1 MQLTI
6 TSPPLSVLI
15 LPNCG
20 PDMKYFLAFART
32 QLSTSITMI
41 LVFGPK
47 FRRLLNGT
55 GDDAGERHKRWQLT
69 SVVSTVQYSTVQCRQ
84 WQSLTLTN
92 SHEAANDVL
101 LLLFSINCNACYLLK
116 RIFQLQDSFDI

>member
-6 TSPPLSVLI
+6 TSPLLSVLI

-47 FRRLLNGT
+47 VRLKIDLNSCLASG
-55 GDDAGERHKRWQLT
+55 
-69 SVVSTVQYSTVQCRQ
+69 VS
-84 WQSLTLTN
+84 
-92 SHEAANDVL
+92 
-101 LLLFSINCNACYLLK
+101 K
-116 RIFQLQDSFDI
+116 